1 MPVAKISVMDGETP
15 VPDLTHRVRGAR
27 AADLAHL
34 ADIENAGGRQFSELF
49 GDAIEPILL
58 SPATDGRQRAAEPGF
73 LLVAGDPP
81 VGFVHVLFIEDNAHL
96 EQVSVL
102 PAHQRKGI
110 GAALTR
116 AAMAEARGQGF
127 DRLSLCTYR
136 DVPWNG
142 PFYAGL
148 GFTEVADAELAP
160 YERRIRRRERE
171 LGLDVN
177 GVRCVME
184 VALR

>member
-1 MPVAKISVMDGETP
+1 MATHPVR
-15 VPDLTHRVRGAR
+15 LAR
-27 AADLAHL
+27 AADLPLIAP
-34 ADIENAGGRQFSELF
+34 IEDAGAPQFREYF

-58 SPATDGRQRAAEPGF
+58 SPAMDGRQRAGEPGF

-81 VGFVHVLFIEDNAHL
+81 VGFVHVLDIDGHAHL
-96 EQVSVL
+96 EQLSVL
-102 PAHQRKGI
+102 PEHQRRGI

-116 AAMAEARGQGF
+116 AAMDEARAQGY

-142 PFYAGL
+142 PFYRSV
-148 GFTEVADAELAP
+148 GFAEVTDLAP
-160 YERRIRRRERE
+160 YERRVRDKERE

-177 GVRCVME
+177 GVRVVMS

>member
-1 MPVAKISVMDGETP
+1 MDGQTP
-15 VPDLTHRVRGAR
+15 TSEGTHRVRPAR
-27 AADLAHL
+27 SADLRHVGP
-34 ADIENAGGRQFSELF
+34 IEDAGGSQFQELF

-58 SPATDGRQRAAEPGF
+58 SPAADGRQRAGQPGF
-73 LLVAGDPP
+73 LLVAAPDEQSPP
-81 VGFVHVLFIEDNAHL
+81 VGFVHVLLIDGHAHL
-96 EQVSVL
+96 EQLSVL
-102 PAHQRKGI
+102 PDQQRRGI

-116 AAMAEARGQGF
+116 AAMDEARAQGF

-142 PFYAGL
+142 PFYRGL
-148 GFTEVADAELAP
+148 GFTEVTELAP
-160 YERRIRRRERE
+160 YEQRLRDKERG

-177 GVRCVME
+177 GVRVVMS

>member
-1 MPVAKISVMDGETP
+1 MDGQTP
-15 VPDLTHRVRGAR
+15 GDDGTHRVRPAR
-27 AADLAHL
+27 AADLAQI
-34 ADIENAGGRQFSELF
+34 AAVEDAGGPQFEEYF

-81 VGFVHVLFIEDNAHL
+81 VGFVHVLVIDGHAHL
-96 EQVSVL
+96 EQLSVL
-102 PAHQRKGI
+102 PGLQRRGI

-116 AAMAEARGQGF
+116 AAMAEARAQGF

-142 PFYAGL
+142 PYYRGL
-148 GFTEVADAELAP
+148 GFTEVAHLAP
-160 YERRIRRRERE
+160 YERRLRDKERD
-171 LGLDVN
+171 LRLDVN
-177 GVRCVME
+177 GVRVVMSI
-184 VALR
+184 ALG